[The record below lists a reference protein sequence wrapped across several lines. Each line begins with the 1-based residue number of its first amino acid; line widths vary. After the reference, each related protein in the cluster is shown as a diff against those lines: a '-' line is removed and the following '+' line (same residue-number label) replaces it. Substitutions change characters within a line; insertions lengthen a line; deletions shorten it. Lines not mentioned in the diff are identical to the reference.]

1 MAYQPER
8 PVIAAVSGQH
18 MDEAVVTTAALLARA
33 RSTSVLLLHVIEVSH
48 RLPLNVSSDEML
60 GQAEAVLDDARRL
73 LPSNGAPVR
82 TEVKQA
88 RSAFSA
94 IVETSLA
101 EEADTI
107 VVGAHRFLGEH
118 DCDLGRT
125 ATHVLRHAVTPVV
138 VCYDPIR

>member
-1 MAYQPER
+1 
-8 PVIAAVSGQH
+8 

-33 RSTSVLLLHVIEVSH
+33 RSTSILLLHVIEVSH

-60 GQAEAVLDDARRL
+60 GQAESVLDDARRL

>member
-33 RSTSVLLLHVIEVSH
+33 HGTSVLLLHVIEVSH

-60 GQAEAVLDDARRL
+60 GQAEAVLATARRL

-82 TEVKQA
+82 TEIKQA

-94 IVETSLA
+94 IVETSVA
-101 EEADTI
+101 EEADSI

>member
-1 MAYQPER
+1 
-8 PVIAAVSGQH
+8 

-60 GQAEAVLDDARRL
+60 GQAEAVLGDARRL

>member
-1 MAYQPER
+1 MASSNP

-18 MDEAVVTTAALLARA
+18 MDEAVVTTAALLAREHKA
-33 RSTSVLLLHVIEVSH
+33 SVLLLHVIEVSH

-60 GQAEAVLDDARRL
+60 GQAEAVLANARRL

-82 TEVKQA
+82 TEIKQA

>member
-33 RSTSVLLLHVIEVSH
+33 HNTSVLLLHVIEISH
-48 RLPLNVSSDEML
+48 RLPLNVSSDAML
-60 GQAEAVLDDARRL
+60 GQAESVLDDARQL

-94 IVETSLA
+94 IVETSVA
-101 EEADTI
+101 EDADTI

>member
-1 MAYQPER
+1 
-8 PVIAAVSGQH
+8 

-33 RSTSVLLLHVIEVSH
+33 RSTSILLLHVIEVSH

>member
-1 MAYQPER
+1 
-8 PVIAAVSGQH
+8 

-33 RSTSVLLLHVIEVSH
+33 RSTSILLLHVIEVSH

-60 GQAEAVLDDARRL
+60 GQAETVLADARRL
-73 LPSNGAPVR
+73 LPSNGASVR
-82 TEVKQA
+82 TEIKQA

>member
-1 MAYQPER
+1 MASHQH
-8 PVIAAVSGQH
+8 PVVAAVSGQH
-18 MDEAVVTTAALLARA
+18 MDAAVVTTAALIAREHK
-33 RSTSVLLLHVIEVSH
+33 TSVLLLHVIEVSH
-48 RLPLNVSSDEML
+48 RQPVEVSSDEML
-60 GQAEAVLDDARRL
+60 GQAEAVLTNARDL
-73 LPSNGAPVR
+73 LPPEGASVR
-82 TEVKQA
+82 TEIKQA

-101 EEADTI
+101 EEADAI

>member
-1 MAYQPER
+1 MASNQH

-33 RSTSVLLLHVIEVSH
+33 HHTSVLLLHVIEVSH
-48 RLPLNVSSDEML
+48 RLPVNVSSDEML
-60 GQAEAVLDDARRL
+60 GQAESVLENARSL
-73 LPSNGAPVR
+73 LPSNGASVR
-82 TEVKQA
+82 TEIKQA

>member
-1 MAYQPER
+1 M
-8 PVIAAVSGQH
+8 IAAVSGQH

-125 ATHVLRHAVTPVV
+125 ATHVLRHAVTPVI

>member
-8 PVIAAVSGQH
+8 PVIAAVSGRH

-33 RSTSVLLLHVIEVSH
+33 RSTSILLLHVIEVSH

-60 GQAEAVLDDARRL
+60 GQAETVLADARRL
-73 LPSNGAPVR
+73 LPSNGASVR
-82 TEVKQA
+82 TEIKQA

>member
-1 MAYQPER
+1 MATRQH

-18 MDEAVVTTAALLARA
+18 MDAAVVTTASLLAREH
-33 RSTSVLLLHVIEVSH
+33 RTSVLLLHVIEVSH
-48 RLPLNVSSDEML
+48 RLPMNVSSDEML
-60 GQAEAVLDDARRL
+60 SRAEEVLADARRL
-73 LPSNGAPVR
+73 LPSNGASVR
-82 TEVKQA
+82 TEIKQA

-101 EEADTI
+101 EEADSI

>member
-1 MAYQPER
+1 MAYQTER

-33 RSTSVLLLHVIEVSH
+33 HDTPVLLLHVIEVSH
-48 RLPLNVSSDEML
+48 RLPVNVSSDEML
-60 GQAEAVLDDARRL
+60 GQAESVIENARRL
-73 LPSNGAPVR
+73 LPSNGASLR
-82 TEVKQA
+82 TEITQA

-94 IVETSLA
+94 IVQTSLA

-118 DCDLGRT
+118 DCDLGQT

>member
-33 RSTSVLLLHVIEVSH
+33 RSTSILLLHVIEVSH

-60 GQAEAVLDDARRL
+60 GQAETVLADARRL
-73 LPSNGAPVR
+73 LPSNGASVR
-82 TEVKQA
+82 TEIKQA

>member
-1 MAYQPER
+1 
-8 PVIAAVSGQH
+8 

-33 RSTSVLLLHVIEVSH
+33 RSTSILLLHVIEVSH

-60 GQAEAVLDDARRL
+60 GQAETVLDDARRL

>member
-60 GQAEAVLDDARRL
+60 GQAESVLENARNL
-73 LPSNGAPVR
+73 LPSNGASVR
-82 TEVKQA
+82 TEIKQA

>member
-33 RSTSVLLLHVIEVSH
+33 RHTSVLLLHVIEVSH
-48 RLPLNVSSDEML
+48 RLPVNVSSDEML
-60 GQAEAVLDDARRL
+60 GQAESVLENARSL
-73 LPSNGAPVR
+73 LPSNGASVR
-82 TEVKQA
+82 TEIKQA

-118 DCDLGRT
+118 DCDLGHT

>member
-60 GQAEAVLDDARRL
+60 GQAESVLDNARSL

>member
-1 MAYQPER
+1 MASHQHPI
-8 PVIAAVSGQH
+8 IAAVSGQH
-18 MDEAVVTTAALLARA
+18 MDSAVVTTAALLARGH
-33 RSTSVLLLHVIEVSH
+33 RTSVLLLHVIEVSH
-48 RLPLNVSSDEML
+48 RRPVDVSSDAML
-60 GQAEAVLDDARRL
+60 GQAEEVLTNARRH
-73 LPSNGAPVR
+73 LPSGGAPVR
-82 TEVKQA
+82 TEIKQA

-94 IVETSLA
+94 IVETSLD
-101 EEADTI
+101 EDADTI

>member
-33 RSTSVLLLHVIEVSH
+33 RDTSVLLLHVIEVSH

-60 GQAEAVLDDARRL
+60 GQAEAVLGDARRL